1 MTGDYQKLIN
11 LLEQIE
17 REVEELEK
25 DILNIYLFQHL
36 SD

>member
-25 DILNIYLFQHL
+25 DILNIYLFQ
-36 SD
+36 